1 MPLIDLE
8 IVCASREAF
17 ERHSAQRLADDIGR
31 ALGSAPGHTWLRQRW
46 LPQFDYAENEAPAPA
61 AFGPVFAMLGLAHP
75 PDDDAVRAEQVRAV
89 TVAIAQVLAIE
100 PGLVHVRY
108 DVALAGRQ
116 AFGGRLVR

>member
-17 ERHSAQRLADDIGR
+17 QRHSAQRLADEIGR
-31 ALGSAPGHTWLRQRW
+31 ALGSAPGRTWLRQRW
-46 LPQFDYAENEAPAPA
+46 LPQLDYAENDAPAPM
-61 AFGPVFAMLGLAHP
+61 AFGPVFVVLGLAHP

-89 TVAIAQVLAIE
+89 TAAIAQVLAIE
-100 PGLVHVRY
+100 PDFVHVRY
-108 DVALAGRQ
+108 EPALAGRQ